1 MKEILAKQAE
11 LGVPVAEVP
20 AYYLSLSHKDQRPLG
35 SKEKNDQTTQNH
47 KEIPSTTGYQRSISN
62 NFPESKKRKKEGV
75 VEGAISNDSQLVKV
89 ARVNEDSVIGHSNS
103 LGVASTELSTKP
115 LPVDSQV
122 TSTVQSESG
131 ATVKGEDG
139 EEAGVNPLSKSS
151 KQQCYFYQ
159 RGRCKKGAKC
169 HYAHTG
175 PRNKKGGDGE
185 ASRGGRGNQKG
196 GAADRK
202 RPPTL
207 LSKLLESSIL
217 RDKSYILQCL
227 RYFVN
232 NNFLVD
238 WPNQPAKVSD
248 LDVEEDTSCE
258 NISDNSDGEVVEEP
272 DVLAADSAIINCL
285 LSERPE
291 VLADVLNSTENVEL
305 ECEV

>member
-20 AYYLSLSHKDQRPLG
+20 AYYLSQSHKDQRPLG
-35 SKEKNDQTTQNH
+35 SKEENDPSTQNH
-47 KEIPSTTGYQRSISN
+47 KEIPSTTGSQRSISN
-62 NFPESKKRKKEGV
+62 NVSESKKRKKEV
-75 VEGAISNDSQLVKV
+75 DVEGATRNDSQFVKV

-103 LGVASTELSTKP
+103 LGVACTELSPKP
-115 LPVDSQV
+115 LPIDSQV
-122 TSTVQSESG
+122 TSIVQSESG
-131 ATVKGEDG
+131 AMVKGEDG

-175 PRNKKGGDGE
+175 PRNKKGDGQ
-185 ASRGGRGNQKG
+185 GGRGNQKG
-196 GAADRK
+196 GAADKK

-217 RDKSYILQCL
+217 RDKSYILQCF

-258 NISDNSDGEVVEEP
+258 NNSDNSDGEVVEEP

-291 VLADVLNSTENVEL
+291 VLADVLDSTENVEL

>member
-20 AYYLSLSHKDQRPLG
+20 AYYLSQSHKDQRPLG
-35 SKEKNDQTTQNH
+35 GKEKNDRTTQNH
-47 KEIPSTTGYQRSISN
+47 KEIASTTGSRRSTSN
-62 NFPESKKRKKEGV
+62 NVSDFKKRKQEVV
-75 VEGAISNDSQLVKV
+75 VEGAISNESQLVKV
-89 ARVNEDSVIGHSNS
+89 ARMNGDSVIGHSNS
-103 LGVASTELSTKP
+103 LGVASTELSSKP

-122 TSTVQSESG
+122 TSIVQSQAG
-131 ATVKGEDG
+131 ALVKGEDG
-139 EEAGVNPLSKSS
+139 EGAGINPLSKSS

-175 PRNKKGGDGE
+175 PKRGDSE
-185 ASRGGRGNQKG
+185 ATRGGRGIQKG
-196 GAADRK
+196 GAADKK

-258 NISDNSDGEVVEEP
+258 NNSDNSDGEVVEEP

-291 VLADVLNSTENVEL
+291 VLADVLNSTENAEM
-305 ECEV
+305 ECEA